1 MEPLEQV
8 TSNESTAS
16 VELGDYLFC
25 AHCGSEQ
32 CKSTQCDFRE
42 DNSFTAGVDPE
53 PFREPIAA
61 DFSMNANGEPQCKK
75 HKKTDC
81 TACWGFKKQIV
92 KLTKEGQ
99 KRAKTDKKNNPVS
112 NLLVWY
118 VLP

>member
-61 DFSMNANGEPQCKK
+61 DFTMNANGEPQCKK
-75 HKKTDC
+75 
-81 TACWGFKKQIV
+81 QIA

-99 KRAKTDKKNNPVS
+99 KRAKNDKKNNPIS
-112 NLLVWY
+112 NLLV
-118 VLP
+118 